1 MDYRT
6 KQLSFRVTEAED
18 RVIRDRMV
26 LSGINH
32 PSAYL
37 RKMEMDGY
45 VINLDLSELK
55 EILRLCGI
63 NSKNLNQ
70 VAKRANET
78 GSIYE
83 ADIKDLQAGQEEM
96 LKLLRVMMEKLSGLK

>member
-1 MDYRT
+1 MGCLFLCSEIRENERSSKYGLQN
-6 KQLSFRVTEAED
+6 KAVKLSCHGSRRQSD
-18 RVIRDRMV
+18 SRDRMV

-63 NSKNLNQ
+63 NS
-70 VAKRANET
+70 
-78 GSIYE
+78 
-83 ADIKDLQAGQEEM
+83 
-96 LKLLRVMMEKLSGLK
+96 